1 MQKVRLSMKGVKFG
15 NLHSYYEW
23 GLILSSKEIQSPK
36 PKVNQ
41 IDIEGSDG
49 VLDLTEFFGDVK
61 FENRSL
67 SFTFTKKDIV
77 PDGFLALYSLVQNTI
92 HGKKMQ
98 VILDD
103 DPMNYYFGRVTINE
117 WKSDKKKGIIVI
129 EVDAEPYKY
138 NLYESEVMQMVSGTD
153 TIVLPNSRKRVVP
166 TITTNAQFTITFGN
180 YTGVFSAGTFK
191 IPELELI
198 EGDNIVTVT
207 GTGTITFTYRMGGL

>member
-1 MQKVRLSMKGVKFG
+1 MKGVTFG
-15 NLHSYYEW
+15 GKHSYYEW

-36 PKVNQ
+36 PKVNY
-41 IDIEGSDG
+41 IEVEGSDG
-49 VLDLTEFFGDVK
+49 AGLDLTEFFGDVK
-61 FENRSL
+61 FNNRTL
-67 SFTFTKKDIV
+67 SFTFTKMDIV
-77 PDGFLALYSLVQNTI
+77 LDGFLALYSLVQNTI

-166 TITTNAQFTITFGN
+166 TITTNAQFTIAFGN
-180 YTGVFSAGTFK
+180 YSGVFSAGTFR

-198 EGDNIVTVT
+198 EGDNLVKVT

>member
-1 MQKVRLSMKGVKFG
+1 MKGVKFG
-15 NLHSYYEW
+15 NKHSYYEW
-23 GLILSSKEIQSPK
+23 GLILSSKEIQSPE
-36 PKVNQ
+36 PKVRK
-41 IDIEGSDG
+41 IEIEGSDG
-49 VLDLTEFFGDVK
+49 DGIDYTEFFGDVK
-61 FENRSL
+61 YNNRQL
-67 SFTFTKKDIV
+67 SFTFTKMDIV

-103 DPMNYYFGRVTINE
+103 DPLNYYYGRVTINE
-117 WKSDKKKGIIVI
+117 WKSDRKKGIIVI

-166 TITTNAQFTITFGN
+166 TITTNAEFTISFGN
-180 YTGVFSAGTFK
+180 YKGVFSAGTFR

-198 EGDNIVTVT
+198 EGDNLVTVT